1 MKGFRDLDPG
11 EAEQVVTTRRR
22 KIEYLEEEL
31 YAPLM
36 DGYDAAPSESA
47 PKKER
52 PKRASKPA
60 GPNREEPAQDSE
72 PYYEEPRSNRRVSYK
87 AGEYSQPLTDKKAEQ
102 PRRPAERSDDP
113 YEAYNRA
120 RKPAESYDDPYEAYD
135 QVRRSATRSDD
146 PYAAYDRA
154 RKPAESYDDPYEAYD
169 QIRRSVTR
177 SDDPYEA
184 YDRARRPVAGRDIS
198 YEAPAYDQPHTSAKR
213 ADDQHEV
220 YMYEQPRASVKRPGD
235 QYETYKYDQP
245 RASEKRS
252 SKRSAKRSGEPYR
265 ADIRYEQQE
274 VSEDPYYEY
283 DEDPG
288 GEDFFYEDLTQD
300 DRRGRRRDAAP
311 MRRHTALIIRN
322 AVLVTAMFAAVI
334 ACIVV
339 VSGQIRK
346 RNVPVQPEPE
356 KKEVSL
362 PPVDELPAGEEW
374 TGENGGG
381 AADLE
386 PEEPPEEPE
395 TLTSPSEEA
404 GIFFEGYEVHETGS
418 TVELTE
424 DDVRSEF
431 AVLIDMKTGEVI
443 AGRKSDE
450 VIAPA
455 SMTKILTL
463 LVATEHLTGQ
473 EKLDDTT
480 IMTQEIG
487 DLVYRKDLSAV
498 GYKVGDVIP
507 VRDLLYGTI
516 LPSGA
521 DAAMML
527 AEYVAGSQEA
537 FVDMMNEKVS
547 SLGLSETAHFANVVG
562 LYDPDNHCTVKD
574 MAMILKAA
582 VENDLCREVLSA
594 HIYTTAPTQEHPDGI
609 EISNWFLRRI
619 EDKDTH
625 GDVIC
630 AKTGF
635 VDQSGCCAASYQISN
650 TGGRYICVTGNTWS
664 SWQCIYDH
672 VGLYARFT

>member
-11 EAEQVVTTRRR
+11 EAEQVVTSRRR
-22 KIEYLEEEL
+22 KIEHIEEEL

-36 DGYDAAPSESA
+36 DGYDAAPSEAA
-47 PKKER
+47 PKSRRPREAAGPREEKNYGTPEVTYDTTPKQPKKPR
-52 PKRASKPA
+52 YEEPEVTYDATPKQPRRPRYEEPEVEYNTPKQPKRPSY
-60 GPNREEPAQDSE
+60 EEPDDYYEE
-72 PYYEEPRSNRRVSYK
+72 PEDRYYEEPRPQRDTKSASV
-87 AGEYSQPLTDKKAEQ
+87 
-102 PRRPAERSDDP
+102 PRRDRQDNRFNEQDNRPRRKDSRS
-113 YEAYNRA
+113 
-120 RKPAESYDDPYEAYD
+120 
-135 QVRRSATRSDD
+135 
-146 PYAAYDRA
+146 
-154 RKPAESYDDPYEAYD
+154 
-169 QIRRSVTR
+169 
-177 SDDPYEA
+177 
-184 YDRARRPVAGRDIS
+184 RRPDR
-198 YEAPAYDQPHTSAKR
+198 R
-213 ADDQHEV
+213 ADDRYVQEEV
-220 YMYEQPRASVKRPGD
+220 
-235 QYETYKYDQP
+235 
-245 RASEKRS
+245 
-252 SKRSAKRSGEPYR
+252 
-265 ADIRYEQQE
+265 QE
-274 VSEDPYYEY
+274 DAYYIY
-283 DEDPG
+283 DEEPD
-288 GEDFFYEDLTQD
+288 GEDFFYEDLTVPG
-300 DRRGRRRDAAP
+300 RNGRRRGAAP

-322 AVLVTAMFAAVI
+322 AVLVTALFAAAI
-334 ACIVV
+334 TCIVM
-339 VSGQIRK
+339 VSGQIKKRK
-346 RNVPVQPEPE
+346 AAPEPE
-356 KKEVSL
+356 PVKQEASL
-362 PPVDELPAGEEW
+362 PPLDELPGAEEW

-386 PEEPPEEPE
+386 PEELPEEPE
-395 TLTSPSEEA
+395 ALSAPSEEA
-404 GIFFEGYEVHETGS
+404 GIFYSGYEIHETGS
-418 TVELTE
+418 TVELTDE
-424 DDVRSEF
+424 DVRSEF

-443 AGRKSDE
+443 AGKNADE
-450 VIAPA
+450 IIAPA

-463 LVATEHLTGQ
+463 LVATEHLGGQ

-507 VRDLLYGTI
+507 VKDLLYGTI

-521 DAAMML
+521 DAAMLL

-537 FVDMMNEKVS
+537 FVDLMNEKVAE
-547 SLGLSETAHFANVVG
+547 LGLSETAKFANVVG

-594 HIYTTAPTQEHPDGI
+594 HIYTTAPTQDHPDGI

-635 VDQSGCCAASYQISN
+635 VDQSGCCAASYQIST

-672 VGLYARFT
+672 VGLYSRFT

>member
-22 KIEYLEEEL
+22 KIEHIEEEL

-36 DGYDAAPSESA
+36 DGYDAAPSEVA
-47 PKKER
+47 PKNRRPREAARPAKEDYYEPPETVYDST
-52 PKRASKPA
+52 PKQPRKK
-60 GPNREEPAQDSE
+60 RYEEPEDIYDSTPKQPGKPRYEE
-72 PYYEEPRSNRRVSYK
+72 PEDIYASIPKQPRKPRYEEPEDIYASIPKQSRKPRYEEPEEYYEEPAPRY
-87 AGEYSQPLTDKKAEQ
+87 TKKA
-102 PRRPAERSDDP
+102 RPHRD
-113 YEAYNRA
+113 
-120 RKPAESYDDPYEAYD
+120 
-135 QVRRSATRSDD
+135 
-146 PYAAYDRA
+146 
-154 RKPAESYDDPYEAYD
+154 
-169 QIRRSVTR
+169 
-177 SDDPYEA
+177 
-184 YDRARRPVAGRDIS
+184 AG
-198 YEAPAYDQPHTSAKR
+198 QT
-213 ADDQHEV
+213 
-220 YMYEQPRASVKRPGD
+220 
-235 QYETYKYDQP
+235 
-245 RASEKRS
+245 
-252 SKRSAKRSGEPYR
+252 
-265 ADIRYEQQE
+265 
-274 VSEDPYYEY
+274 EDPYYIY
-283 DEDPG
+283 DDGPD
-288 GEDFFYEDLTQD
+288 GEDFFYEDLTVPG
-300 DRRGRRRDAAP
+300 RNGRRKGSAP

-322 AVLVTAMFAAVI
+322 AVLVTAVFAAAV
-334 ACIVV
+334 ACVV
-339 VSGQIRK
+339 MVSGQIKKRK
-346 RNVPVQPEPE
+346 AAPEPE
-356 KKEVSL
+356 PVKQEASL
-362 PPVDELPAGEEW
+362 PPLDELPGAEEW

-386 PEEPPEEPE
+386 PEKLPEEPE
-395 TLTSPSEEA
+395 ALTAPSEEA
-404 GIFFEGYEVHETGS
+404 GIFYSGYEIHETGS
-418 TVELTE
+418 TIELTDE
-424 DDVRSEF
+424 DVRSEF

-443 AGRKSDE
+443 AGKKADE
-450 VIAPA
+450 IIAPA

-463 LVATEHLTGQ
+463 LVATEHLDGR

-487 DLVYRKDLSAV
+487 DMVYRKDLSAV

-507 VRDLLYGTI
+507 VKDLLYGTI

-521 DAAMML
+521 DAAMLL

-537 FVDMMNEKVS
+537 FVDLMNEKVAE
-547 SLGLSETAHFANVVG
+547 LGLSETAKFANVIG

-594 HIYTTAPTQEHPDGI
+594 HIYTTAPTQDHPDGI

-672 VGLYARFT
+672 VGLYSHFT

>member
-36 DGYDAAPSESA
+36 DGYDAAPSEPA

-87 AGEYSQPLTDKKAEQ
+87 AGEYSQPVADKKPEQ

-113 YEAYNRA
+113 YATYDRA
-120 RKPAESYDDPYEAYD
+120 HRPAESYDDPYEAYD
-135 QVRRSATRSDD
+135 QVRRSAARSDD
-146 PYAAYDRA
+146 PYA
-154 RKPAESYDDPYEAYD
+154 
-169 QIRRSVTR
+169 T
-177 SDDPYEA
+177 
-184 YDRARRPVAGRDIS
+184 YDRARRPAAVREHEN
-198 YEAPAYDQPHTSAKR
+198 EAPA
-213 ADDQHEV
+213 
-220 YMYEQPRASVKRPGD
+220 YEQPRASVKSPDD
-235 QYETYKYDQP
+235 QYKAYTYEQP
-245 RASEKRS
+245 RASA
-252 SKRSAKRSGEPYR
+252 KRSAKRSGEPYR

-288 GEDFFYEDLTQD
+288 SEDFFYEDLTQD

-356 KKEVSL
+356 KNEVSL

-386 PEEPPEEPE
+386 PEEPPEESE

-404 GIFFEGYEVHETGS
+404 GLFFEGYEVHETER
-418 TVELTE
+418 TVRLTE
-424 DDVRSEF
+424 EDVRSEF

-443 AGRKSDE
+443 AEKKSDE

-537 FVDMMNEKVS
+537 FVDMMNEKVA

-672 VGLYARFT
+672 VGLYSRFT